1 LIGQKELLKTIER
14 QLKNNDFP
22 QFTAFVG
29 NGLLDKLE
37 LVGIIAKELKAEHVI
52 TVSPKVDDVREIIT
66 NAYTQRNPIV
76 YGIMEIDNVSAQA
89 KNSLLKL
96 AEEPPKNVY
105 IIISVKDP
113 NNLLKTLKS
122 RAAVYN
128 MQHYTQAE
136 LEGYIKS
143 QYPRKVK
150 PNELEMVYN
159 ICETPDEIDLLLSNY
174 EVADFWDYVELV
186 ADNIAEV
193 SGANSFK
200 IADKLRIKDTDY
212 QKYDLSLFFKAFQVV
227 CAQRY
232 KADRDSRYFDAV
244 AATGKALNDMT
255 KATLNKQMLVDNWI
269 LDVRKALR

>member
-1 LIGQKELLKTIER
+1 MIGQKELLRTIER
-14 QLKNNDFP
+14 QLRNNNFP
-22 QFTAFVG
+22 QFAVFTG

-37 LVGIIAKELKAEHVI
+37 LVGIIAKELKAEHII

-66 NAYTQRNPIV
+66 NAYTQRSPIV

-96 AEEPPKNVY
+96 AEEPPANVY
-105 IIISVKDP
+105 IIISVNDA
-113 NNLLKTLKS
+113 NNLLRTLKS
-122 RAAVYN
+122 RAAVYT

-136 LEGYIKS
+136 LAGYIKA
-143 QYPRKVK
+143 QYAHKVK
-150 PNELEMVYN
+150 PDELEMVYN

-244 AATGKALNDMT
+244 AVTGKALNDMT
-255 KATLNKQMLVDNWI
+255 KASLNKQMLVDNWI